1 MQTRSTMNHTALVYL
16 KEVDGGLLRFK
27 SFPSLMLAAASTSVK
42 RACSP
47 VSPHHF
53 LLAFAGHFQRPE
65 WMNARVST
73 WQRLSCCWQE
83 LEYVRISPSTN
94 RMRGY
99 LLWSRWKKLE
109 DTAAAIY
116 LPNASIFLCTWTFW
130 RNHFKIFKHK
140 WRNGCTSNMWKN
152 SWSWHLVQEPSDLPE
167 LRTVNTVC
175 TNESDGVSQK
185 TRNTLVDTE
194 HATMTIV
201 WCQRMDPSLQRL
213 QSVKAL
219 WLQWLQLPPGLL
231 CT

>member
-42 RACSP
+42 CACSP

-83 LEYVRISPSTN
+83 LEYVRLSPSTN

-116 LPNASIFLCTWTFW
+116 LSNASFFLCTWTFW
-130 RNHFKIFKHK
+130 RNHFKILNGEMPAPQTCERTLGPDVWCRSRQIFQSWGQWTLCFFK
-140 WRNGCTSNMWKN
+140 R
-152 SWSWHLVQEPSDLPE
+152 
-167 LRTVNTVC
+167 

-185 TRNTLVDTE
+185 TRNTLVDSMVDTE

-219 WLQWLQLPPGLL
+219 WLQWL
-231 CT
+231 